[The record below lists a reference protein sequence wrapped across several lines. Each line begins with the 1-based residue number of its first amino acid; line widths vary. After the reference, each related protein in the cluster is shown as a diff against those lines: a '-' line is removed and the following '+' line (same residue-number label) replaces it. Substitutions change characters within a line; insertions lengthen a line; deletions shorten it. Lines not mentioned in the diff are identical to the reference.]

1 VFRCQPTSSDEVM
14 GCAAAEGSGAMSRG
28 RRKEVPNVRGVLK
41 SRKLHTCLA
50 CHVQEQKG
58 SEDHYFHRSATG
70 RLVM

>member
-1 VFRCQPTSSDEVM
+1 
-14 GCAAAEGSGAMSRG
+14 
-28 RRKEVPNVRGVLK
+28 VLK
-41 SRKLHTCLA
+41 SRKLPTCLA